1 MRRSCSQQSLSDLLI
16 GAPAVALSPQK
27 KCNVANGRNG
37 IRRLRKNTVVK
48 ILARLNRASRKS
60 SRGFA
65 LASRRCSSTPSSP
78 KVVSIVEK
86 VRVRADLS
94 CLVQC
99 LDGSK
104 KDHRDKLVLLNLL
117 AALYGLGN
125 VISKFVDAG
134 AAPATLNSAVK
145 YASASLVFL
154 PFLIRSLKSD
164 DGGHIRAGVELS
176 LWTFA
181 HSLLSSSSP
190 RSTDMNAASL
200 LYALTVLGIPV
211 MQLYAG
217 RSSKVTW
224 LAITA
229 ALLGMGLLE
238 EEGAGWK
245 GILLPSCDSTW
256 AIVEASFSILQLL
269 RSESLGRNRDPVRLN
284 AIQLSLLSILNA
296 GVELSHL
303 NSWTSLVS
311 EAQTLPWCPLLFSGL
326 VCVGLGSLLEMR
338 GLRGVNSSTIAM
350 SSLMIPVWGAFFS
363 LLEQGRSSQEIALL
377 SGMVLTVA
385 RLSSF
390 FMHGLL
396 HHRDDEEEDNSNSQQ
411 SSQKSGVRNHL
422 PVMILSCQLKY
433 PYYVNQAQALLGD
446 VDSSMNSSLELL
458 ENTSFPD
465 HQQREIY
472 QVKALHDHLLVGASD
487 GIQGS
492 GHADYSLVDTTVH
505 IVTNFN
511 NTFVALSVSTLQ
523 TLASWADST
532 LTIFVS

>member
-1 MRRSCSQQSLSDLLI
+1 MPLLTTEFLAVLVAAWRIHEPTVIKTTSDKTSQQSLSDLLI

-27 KCNVANGRNG
+27 KYNVANGRNG

-48 ILARLNRASRKS
+48 ILARLNRASRKP

-65 LASRRCSSTPSSP
+65 PASRRCSSTPSAP

-94 CLVQC
+94 CLPQC

-176 LWTFA
+176 LWTFV

-200 LYALTVLGIPV
+200 LYALTVVGIPV

-217 RSSKVTW
+217 GSSKVTW
-224 LAITA
+224 LTITA

-245 GILLPSCDSTW
+245 GILLPPCDNTW

-338 GLRGVNSSTIAM
+338 GLRGVHGSTIAM

-363 LLEQGRSSQEIALL
+363 LLEQGRSSQEIVLL

-390 FMHGLL
+390 FMHELL
-396 HHRDDEEEDNSNSQQ
+396 HHRDDDEEDNSNSQQ
-411 SSQKSGVRNHL
+411 SPG
-422 PVMILSCQLKY
+422 
-433 PYYVNQAQALLGD
+433 
-446 VDSSMNSSLELL
+446 SSWRCGLEHELQPRATGKLELSRSPTAR
-458 ENTSFPD
+458 N
-465 HQQREIY
+465 
-472 QVKALHDHLLVGASD
+472 
-487 GIQGS
+487 
-492 GHADYSLVDTTVH
+492 
-505 IVTNFN
+505 
-511 NTFVALSVSTLQ
+511 LSSEGF
-523 TLASWADST
+523 A
-532 LTIFVS
+532 